1 MNYMLSSLIII
12 SETTKLNS
20 NTYKIN
26 LYIKYKNNKK
36 YERSKKIILV
46 KNYVKKINE
55 IKENQLKIKKILTE
69 KYKKVSNI
77 KMLK

>member
-1 MNYMLSSLIII
+1 MNYMLNSLIII

>member
-1 MNYMLSSLIII
+1 MLNSLIII